1 MDDRRDVWFLG
12 ILLSEFQM
20 DQLAISLVAFLST
33 MFDEI
38 LGSILHPSR
47 LKKEEEQ

>member
-1 MDDRRDVWFLG
+1 MDVRRDVWFLG

-33 MFDEI
+33 MFDEV
-38 LGSILHPSR
+38 LGSIPWR